1 MSCHVELTFLPSSW
15 DGKRGHS
22 VHRCR
27 EAKQR
32 WTLQTPRHC
41 ISCCWPSVLNAST
54 LVLWQEYWV
63 SHREENTVDSLDGK
77 MMVHSPGRTNFNT
90 LHRMLHNTAYKLLN
104 SRIFHWL
111 FPMVDGVTTR
121 HTGLA
126 GWHGH
131 RPYSAASSDMIV
143 ISLTNALKL
152 NEFKQF
158 FSHAS
163 PFHVLLVTQSW
174 WLLKWEVW
182 TWNMSIFKICS
193 VCLSLTTQA
202 GPAVFPISPNLSK
215 NSIFL
220 KVLFCASEQR
230 CRAI

>member
-1 MSCHVELTFLPSSW
+1 MSCHAELTFLPSSW

-90 LHRMLHNTAYKLLN
+90 LHRMLHNTGYKLLN

-143 ISLTNALKL
+143 ISLTNALTL
-152 NEFKQF
+152 NEFKAVLQPHQPLSRTA
-158 FSHAS
+158 SH
-163 PFHVLLVTQSW
+163 PKLVTAEMGGMDVKHVHLQDLFSLSQSYDAGRPCCFPNF
-174 WLLKWEVW
+174 
-182 TWNMSIFKICS
+182 TQS
-193 VCLSLTTQA
+193 VKEFHLPKGL
-202 GPAVFPISPNLSK
+202 
-215 NSIFL
+215 
-220 KVLFCASEQR
+220 VLCFWAEM
-230 CRAI
+230 